1 MVDTTDPKQ
10 LEHQEVDVLSVRLLA
25 TNPGFP
31 HITSQTKS
39 SVRSR
44 LFSCLR
50 PINMLANQNILMS
63 IDHYRNIYIY
73 IHVVMP
79 WGVLRVGV
87 STAD

>member
-10 LEHQEVDVLSVRLLA
+10 VEHQEMDVLSVRLLA
-25 TNPGFP
+25 TNPGSP
-31 HITSQTKS
+31 HITSQTNR
-39 SVRSR
+39 VRSR

-50 PINMLANQNILMS
+50 PINMLANQNIVMS
-63 IDHYRNIYIY
+63 IDHFRNIYIY
-73 IHVVMP
+73 IHVVIP